1 MISKTKQAIKE
12 VLITLPENYQKVV
25 NSFPWEKI
33 SKEIGGKHLLVADS
47 DLNDLQVE
55 VALVLLGLEDPENF
69 ESRVEDNVVVKENE
83 AREIEQEVFIK
94 IFEPID
100 KLVGDNLPSTED
112 KSNPEANQINPTK
125 NIKLNP
131 KFNSLS
137 SNLQDAIS
145 KSDYQ
150 TKVYKL
156 GKKYGL
162 QIDQMGILEEVI
174 TDIMLGEIQPNQFE
188 NKLSNN
194 LTLPKEKLDELVA
207 DVNKDIFEDIRH
219 LLESNWEERKN
230 DQQQNT
236 QAIKTPIPVPAP
248 PYTPK
253 KEPPIPENLATLNNT
268 NEQDIYA
275 KSGIEILDGKEE
287 KQEIEKESPITPQ
300 TPVTKNLID
309 EKLNNSTKSTNTVS
323 DYSLPKISSNKDYSV
338 EDPYREK
345 I

>member
-1 MISKTKQAIKE
+1 
-12 VLITLPENYQKVV
+12 
-25 NSFPWEKI
+25 
-33 SKEIGGKHLLVADS
+33 
-47 DLNDLQVE
+47 
-55 VALVLLGLEDPENF
+55 
-69 ESRVEDNVVVKENE
+69 
-83 AREIEQEVFIK
+83 
-94 IFEPID
+94 
-100 KLVGDNLPSTED
+100 
-112 KSNPEANQINPTK
+112 
-125 NIKLNP
+125 
-131 KFNSLS
+131 
-137 SNLQDAIS
+137 
-145 KSDYQ
+145 
-150 TKVYKL
+150 
-156 GKKYGL
+156 
-162 QIDQMGILEEVI
+162 MGILEEVI

-230 DQQQNT
+230 DQRQNT
-236 QAIKTPIPVPAP
+236 QAIKTSIPVPTP
-248 PYTPK
+248 PYIPK
-253 KEPPIPENLATLNNT
+253 EEPPIPENLATLNNT

-287 KQEIEKESPITPQ
+287 EKEIEKEPPITPQ

-323 DYSLPKISSNKDYSV
+323 DYSLPKISSNKGYSV